1 MLTEMKINATPN
13 GNEEIYVSV
22 PKGKGIA
29 VAEAIRGV
37 LTLAGHKVRHINREG
52 EEFISAERVFPD
64 ASPSLALRGFR
75 GKMEWTQQELAEK
88 LGTTQN
94 CISDMESGKR
104 SISKSMAQRLGE
116 IFDISYKVFL

>member
-1 MLTEMKINATPN
+1 MKINTTAG
-13 GNEEIYVSV
+13 GNEEICLSV
-22 PKGKGIA
+22 PKGKSLA
-29 VAEAIRGV
+29 VAEMIRGV
-37 LTLAGHKVRHINREG
+37 LSFAGHKVKHLNIEG
-52 EEFISAERVFPD
+52 KEFISAEKVFPD

-75 GKMEWTQQELAEK
+75 GKMEWTQQELAGK

-104 SISKSMAQRLGE
+104 SISKTMARRLGG

>member
-1 MLTEMKINATPN
+1 M
-13 GNEEIYVSV
+13 
-22 PKGKGIA
+22 
-29 VAEAIRGV
+29 IRGV
-37 LTLAGHKVRHINREG
+37 LTLAGYKVTHLNSEV
-52 EEFISAERVFPD
+52 EECIGAERAFLD

-104 SISKSMAQRLGE
+104 SISKAMAHRLGAL
-116 IFDISYKVFL
+116 FDISYKVFL